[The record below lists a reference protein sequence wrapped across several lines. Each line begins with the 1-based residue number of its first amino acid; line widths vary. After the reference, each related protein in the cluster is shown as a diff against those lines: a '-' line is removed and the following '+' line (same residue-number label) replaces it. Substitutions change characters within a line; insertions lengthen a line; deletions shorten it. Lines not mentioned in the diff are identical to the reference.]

1 MFTNTLGVLEEATMT
16 SYECEQDYLRDQ
28 IYSNSLA
35 VKYLEAKLDMVDIE
49 LMPDYLGTD
58 TKIIDILT
66 AGIKSLKSESKKMRQ
81 RVKDLD
87 DSTD

>member
-1 MFTNTLGVLEEATMT
+1 MLKEAGMT

-35 VKYLEAKLDMVDIE
+35 VKYLEAKLEMVDVE

-58 TKIIDILT
+58 TKVIDTL
-66 AGIKSLKSESKKMRQ
+66 A
-81 RVKDLD
+81 
-87 DSTD
+87 

>member
-1 MFTNTLGVLEEATMT
+1 MT

-28 IYSNSLA
+28 IYSNRLA
-35 VKYLEAKLDMVDIE
+35 VKYLETKIEMVDVE

-58 TKIIDILT
+58 AKVIDVLL
-66 AGIKSLKSESKKMRQ
+66 AGIKSLKDESKKMRK

-87 DSTD
+87 ASNDGAFG

>member
-1 MFTNTLGVLEEATMT
+1 MT

-35 VKYLEAKLDMVDIE
+35 VKYLETKIEMVDVE
-49 LMPDYLGTD
+49 LMPDDLGTD
-58 TKIIDILT
+58 TKVIDVLL
-66 AGIKSLKSESKKMRQ
+66 AGIKSLKDESKKMRK

-87 DSTD
+87 ASND